1 MDNITLSRTWWRSVE
16 GRIEVQAF
24 VDVGRA
30 VSTTKEHL
38 DEARVVVSAIDGAI
52 RETKF
57 VD

>member
-1 MDNITLSRTWWRSVE
+1 VE
-16 GRIEVQAF
+16 GRIEEQAF